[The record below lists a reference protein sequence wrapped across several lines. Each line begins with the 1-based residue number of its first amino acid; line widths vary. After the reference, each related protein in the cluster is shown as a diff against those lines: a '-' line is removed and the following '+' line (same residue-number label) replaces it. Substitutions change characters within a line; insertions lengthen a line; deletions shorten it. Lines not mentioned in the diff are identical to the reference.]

1 MSQSPSDLELN
12 LDESSAKTAEVTDST
27 AAAQNKKSAAQGQA
41 PANELDESSCKAEQQ
56 RARASRLMQA
66 VRDELE
72 KVVIGQTQAIEGVL
86 CTLMAA
92 GHVLIEGVP
101 GLGKTLLVRALAQ
114 CFSGQFNRI
123 QFTPDLMPSDITGHA
138 IYDLHSE
145 QFKLRK
151 GPAFT
156 NLLLAD
162 EINRAPAKT
171 QAALLEV
178 MQERSITLEG
188 RSLAVPQPFMVLATQ
203 NPIEQE
209 GTYPL
214 PEAELDRF
222 MVKLHIDYP
231 EEQEEQRLVRAVTR
245 SAQADMLDSVVLRPL
260 LQPRDMQAIQKIVTA
275 LPIDDQVLN
284 YAVRLVRMTRQWPG
298 LSSGAGPRASIDLI
312 RYARARALLQGNA
325 FVSPDDIKS
334 SALNVLR
341 HRAHLSAELEIEGLQ
356 IEQVLQQLLNQVP
369 VPRL

>member
-1 MSQSPSDLELN
+1 MSQSPEDLELN
-12 LDESSAKTAEVTDST
+12 IEAASATPEPEQEQEPENSANPEQKP
-27 AAAQNKKSAAQGQA
+27 AATTETSLAQPS
-41 PANELDESSCKAEQQ
+41 KAEQQ
-56 RARASRLMQA
+56 RERASRLMQA
-66 VRDELE
+66 VRDELD
-72 KVVIGQTQAIEGVL
+72 KALIGQTVVVEGVL
-86 CTLMAA
+86 CTLIAA

-114 CFSGQFNRI
+114 CFSGQFSRI
-123 QFTPDLMPSDITGHA
+123 QFTPDLMPSDVTGHA
-138 IYDLHSE
+138 IYDLASE

-231 EEQEEQRLVRAVTR
+231 AEQEEQRLVRSVTG
-245 SAQADMLDSVVLRPL
+245 SAHADMLEQTALRTL
-260 LQPRDMQAIQKIVTA
+260 LQPRDVQAIQKIATA
-275 LPIDDQVLN
+275 IAVDDQVLN
-284 YAVRLVRMTRQWPG
+284 YAVNLVRMTRQWPG

-312 RYARARALLQGNA
+312 RFARARALLHGHA
-325 FVSPDDIKS
+325 FVTPDDIKS

-341 HRAHLSAELEIEGLQ
+341 HRVHICAELEIEGLQ
-356 IEQVLQQLLNQVP
+356 VEQVLQQLLNQVP
-369 VPRL
+369 APRL